1 MTLTLHS
8 GIKRRIVRD
17 RYKTIVEDLASTE
30 KRTDYAAESRRVLRA
45 FSFTSNEKC
54 IAPLRVLPFDRFR
67 PSCVRGGARQRER
80 ERGRFTGETYR
91 NFYTGL
97 SGTRFASYRR

>member
-17 RYKTIVEDLASTE
+17 RYKTVVEDFASTE

-54 IAPLRVLPFDRFR
+54 MLLSEFCRLIDFDPAVFEGERD
-67 PSCVRGGARQRER
+67 SER
-80 ERGRFTGETYR
+80 ERKREKER
-91 NFYTGL
+91 QIC
-97 SGTRFASYRR
+97 R